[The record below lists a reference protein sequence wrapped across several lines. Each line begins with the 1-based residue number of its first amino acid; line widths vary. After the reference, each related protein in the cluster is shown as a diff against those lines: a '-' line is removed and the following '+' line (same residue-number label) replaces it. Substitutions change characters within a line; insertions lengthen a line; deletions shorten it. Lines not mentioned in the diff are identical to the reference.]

1 MKKLRNNLKEAYN
14 ESKRSSIIVYFILRF
29 LVILTMI
36 RQFFLQNYTDVALC
50 LLTLI
55 LLILPFFIQKKF
67 KITFP
72 NLLEIIILCFIFS
85 AEILGEINNFYGHI
99 SNWDTMLHT
108 LNGFLAAGIGF
119 SLVDLLNKHAKS
131 INMSPLFV
139 AIVAFSFSMTIGV
152 VWEFFEY
159 GMDRYMGFDM
169 QKDVVVSNV
178 NTVYLDETN
187 SNKVVKIED
196 IDHTII
202 YDREG
207 NVLTTVENG
216 YLDLGINDTMKDLFV
231 NFIGALVFCFLGY
244 LYLLNEDKFDFAKNF
259 IVTSEN

>member
-1 MKKLRNNLKEAYN
+1 MKNMRNNLKEAYN

-36 RQFFLQNYTDVALC
+36 RQFFLQNYPDVALC

-55 LLILPFFIQKKF
+55 LLILPFFIQKRF

-99 SNWDTMLHT
+99 SSWDTMLHT

-169 QKDVVVSNV
+169 QKDVVVSNI
-178 NTVYLDETN
+178 NTVYLDETF

-207 NVLTTVENG
+207 NVITTVENG

-231 NFIGALVFCFLGY
+231 NFIGALIFCFLGY